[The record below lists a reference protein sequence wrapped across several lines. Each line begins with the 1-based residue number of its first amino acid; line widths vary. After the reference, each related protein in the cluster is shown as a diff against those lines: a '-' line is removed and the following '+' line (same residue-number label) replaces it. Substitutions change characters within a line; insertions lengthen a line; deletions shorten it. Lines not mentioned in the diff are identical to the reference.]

1 MASLLL
7 AASQSL
13 IGQNPFDTRAG
24 GGQPAER
31 SSQIYRGNAP
41 AFILE
46 WSNRLQ
52 SGIAALSGAVRD
64 RADLLAAGGAFLLA
78 ILFGIVHIAGPGHGK
93 AFALS
98 YFASRKARIRHAVA
112 YSAVVNVVDS
122 LSAFVVV
129 FLGYVI
135 LRFTLP
141 TFRGDAPRILQI
153 ISYAVI
159 IAFGVGQLVHALS
172 HHLGHREH
180 GHGDGDARPG
190 DGNARPGDDHDG
202 HRHDDARH
210 DHRDASAS
218 QPNRLAKPWML
229 GLSVGLVPCPVS
241 TVLLVYGLANDV
253 LGLMAVLVLGVSIG
267 GFLTMLA
274 ISTAVVVG
282 RSALISRMTDGAA
295 GSAAVVLEYGSS
307 VAIVA
312 IGLLLLIAIL

>member
-1 MASLLL
+1 MAAALLL
-7 AASQSL
+7 VASQSV
-13 IGQNPFDTRAG
+13 IAQNPFDTRAG

-78 ILFGIVHIAGPGHGK
+78 VLFGIVHIAGPGHGK

-98 YFASRKARIRHAVA
+98 YFALRKARIRHAVA

-122 LSAFVVV
+122 LSAFAVV

-135 LRFTLP
+135 LRVTLP

-153 ISYAVI
+153 ISYGVI
-159 IAFGVGQLVHALS
+159 VAFGVGQLVHALS
-172 HHLGHREH
+172 HHLRHRGHD
-180 GHGDGDARPG
+180 HGDGHGHAADRHDA
-190 DGNARPGDDHDG
+190 DG
-202 HRHDDARH
+202 HDE
-210 DHRDASAS
+210 SAA

-253 LGLMAVLVLGVSIG
+253 LGLMAVLVVGVSIG

-274 ISTAVVVG
+274 ISSAVVVG

-295 GSAAVVLEYGSS
+295 GTAAVVLEYGSA

-312 IGLLLLIAIL
+312 IGLLLLVAML